1 MLQISIIIPIYQ
13 AEARLKECL
22 ESVASQNFK
31 DFEVLLVD
39 DGSTDGS
46 SAICREFCAVD
57 SRFIYIRQENRGA
70 SAARNTGLDKARGE
84 YICYGA
90 FDGGAI
96 LAYAFFV
103 LMGRKALFDYFAV
116 DEALRDRG
124 IGSRFLRALIG
135 GPLSGMDCVLLE
147 VDDPGAA
154 PTSEERQVRERRL
167 AFYLNNGLEDTH
179 ARATVYGVD
188 YVILSLPVGPAPDS
202 EQARRVYADLY
213 RAILPPRFYDRWVVV
228 RGLHGQ

>member
-1 MLQISIIIPIYQ
+1 MNPTEAGPRALDVRTLDAGQIRALYAQ
-13 AEARLKECL
+13 RLKR
-22 ESVASQNFK
+22 
-31 DFEVLLVD
+31 DFPPDELKPL
-39 DGSTDGS
+39 
-46 SAICREFCAVD
+46 
-57 SRFIYIRQENRGA
+57 SRIERA
-70 SAARNTGLDKARGE
+70 LARGE

-188 YVILSLPVGPAPDS
+188 YVILSLPVGPAPDP

-228 RGLHGQ
+228 CGLHGQ